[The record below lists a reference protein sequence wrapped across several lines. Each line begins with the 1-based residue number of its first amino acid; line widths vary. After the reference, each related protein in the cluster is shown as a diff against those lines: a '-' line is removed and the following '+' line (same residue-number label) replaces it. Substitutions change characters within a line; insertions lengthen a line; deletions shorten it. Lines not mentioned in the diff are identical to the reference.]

1 MFVLNP
7 AIAGICHGDV
17 EGAMETVSVLRI
29 IALQKGKLISLKNS
43 FDISMFSSVKG
54 FVLK

>member
-7 AIAGICHGDV
+7 AIAGICHVDV
-17 EGAMETVSVLRI
+17 EGAMETFSVLKI